1 MGHGQTRRRQRLGF
15 FFNGMAVMA
24 MIFSLASAAASQA
37 APTGP
42 ASKAA
47 PAANPFDDLKKY
59 PGLLTEF
66 GQLLKKVQAGIQLPA
81 PRAQSSLL
89 PLLPESTVFY
99 AAFPN
104 YGEPAHQALAIFHQ
118 EEKDNPALHAWWE
131 HVQSEQAQSSS
142 DAPKAE
148 DVFEK
153 LYQLS
158 QYLGDEIAVSGAL
171 DAKDAKKDPSF
182 LFLAEVRKPGLKDFL
197 RQMERELAPKSTTAA
212 VRIFDVQELAAA
224 ENTNTSNHTTD
235 QLVILV
241 RPDFIVGAL
250 SVASLRN
257 FNARLDKGNHE
268 FAATPFGQRMAQAY
282 EGGTTVVAGADL
294 QAIVKLIP
302 FGTAQNQKL
311 FQRTGFADVKYVVW
325 DHKSVAGQEASQLE
339 LSFTGPRHGIASWLA
354 APGPQGSLDF
364 VSPKA
369 IMAASIRLK
378 SPPEI
383 LDDLTDIASISNPN
397 ALMQLGMMEQGLNIS
412 LKKDLLSYLSGEITI
427 ESDGLVE
434 KEAAWRAILKVS
446 DPARLQTTLT
456 TLLAVAKMSA
466 TQTEENGITYHT
478 FSIPSGPSSKGKTKD
493 IVYAFVDGY
502 LVIASSHD
510 ALAEAIRTHRIGE
523 SLAKSQKFL
532 ASLPPGNGS
541 EVSAQLYEDPV
552 AVAALTMRQVSPEMA
567 ELFSQ
572 TASPT
577 TGETPAAVVSGYGEE
592 SAIRE
597 VSRSGGVD
605 AGAGLIIAAIA
616 IPNLLRARMAANES
630 AAVANVRIVNTAQIT
645 YLTMYPGK
653 GYARDLASLGPDPQ
667 GGNTATPEHASLIDA
682 TLGSASCVEGSWCT
696 KSGYQFRITAKCG
709 FQRCQS
715 YVVVATP
722 ASTNTGTRSFCSIL
736 DGIVRYRSGLPLAS
750 PITAAECKTWLP
762 LQ

>member
-1 MGHGQTRRRQRLGF
+1 
-15 FFNGMAVMA
+15 MA
-24 MIFSLASAAASQA
+24 MIFSLTSAAASQA
-37 APTGP
+37 ASTGP
-42 ASKAA
+42 TSKAA
-47 PAANPFDDLKKY
+47 GAANPFDDLKKY

-66 GQLLKKVQAGIQLPA
+66 GQLLKKVQAGIQLPP
-81 PRAQSSLL
+81 PRAHSSLL

-131 HVQSEQAQSSS
+131 HVQSEQSQSSS

-148 DVFEK
+148 DAFEK

-158 QYLGDEIAVSGAL
+158 QYLGDEIVVSGAI

-182 LFLAEVRKPGLKDFL
+182 LFLAEVRKPGLKDL
-197 RQMERELAPKSTTAA
+197 LQQMQKELAPKSPAP
-212 VRIFDVQELAAA
+212 VRIFDPQELATAQEDIKDA
-224 ENTNTSNHTTD
+224 KTD
-235 QLVILV
+235 QKLLILV
-241 RPDFIVGAL
+241 RPDFLVGAL
-250 SVASLRN
+250 SLADLRS
-257 FNARLDKGNHE
+257 FNARLDKGSHE

-302 FGTAQNQKL
+302 ITSDQSEKL

-325 DHKSVAGQEASQLE
+325 DHKSVAGKESSQLE

-354 APGPQGSLDF
+354 APGPLGSLDF

-369 IMAASIRLK
+369 IMSASIRLK

-397 ALMQLGMMEQGLNIS
+397 ALMQLAMMEQGLNIS

-427 ESDGLVE
+427 ESDGLVD

-456 TLLAVAKMSA
+456 TLLAVAKMTA
-466 TQTEENGITYHT
+466 TQTEEDGITYHT
-478 FSIPSGPSSKGKTKD
+478 FSIPSGPSSKERAKE
-493 IVYAFVDGY
+493 IAYAFVDGY

-510 ALAEAIRTHRIGE
+510 ALAESIRMHRSGE

-532 ASLPPGNGS
+532 ASLPPGNRS

-552 AVAALTMRQVSPEMA
+552 AVAALTMRQVSPDMA

-572 TASPT
+572 TTSAT

-597 VSRSGGVD
+597 VSRSGSVD
-605 AGAGLIIAAIA
+605 VGAGLIIAAIA

-630 AAVANVRIVNTAQIT
+630 SAVASVRTVNTAQIT
-645 YLTMYPGK
+645 YLSMYPEK
-653 GYARDLASLGPDPQ
+653 GYARDLATLGPDPR
-667 GGNTATPEHASLIDA
+667 GGNAATPEHASLVDA
-682 TLGSASCVEGSWCT
+682 TLGNASCIEGSWCT

-722 ASTNTGTRSFCSIL
+722 ASTNTGTRSFCSTSDAVIHYKL
-736 DGIVRYRSGLPLAS
+736 GGPLTS
-750 PITAAECKTWLP
+750 PVTPAECRTWLP
-762 LQ
+762 LR